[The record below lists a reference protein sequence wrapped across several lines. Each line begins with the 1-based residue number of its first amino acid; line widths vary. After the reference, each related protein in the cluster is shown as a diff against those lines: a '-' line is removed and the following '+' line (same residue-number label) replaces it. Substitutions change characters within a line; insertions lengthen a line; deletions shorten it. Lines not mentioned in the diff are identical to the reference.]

1 MPGFAEGHLPKL
13 KPVKIWPVS
22 KLAFMALGDAD
33 KLKEKDRE
41 ILEFLYCKSPAI
53 KHTVTLALKF
63 KELFRS
69 KSEGSLSLWL
79 QEALMPVS
87 ELKWFAKGILAD
99 YEAVNQ
105 AVNISNGPVE
115 GQVNKLK
122 TIKRNMYGRAG
133 FGLLKRM
140 MLANST

>member
-1 MPGFAEGHLPKL
+1 MSGFAGGNLPKL
-13 KPVKIWPVS
+13 KPVKIWSVS

-33 KLKEKDRE
+33 KLKEKERE
-41 ILEFLYCKSPAI
+41 FLEFLYFKSPVI
-53 KHTVTLALKF
+53 KHTLNLVLKF
-63 KELFRS
+63 REFFHS
-69 KSEGSLSLWL
+69 KSEGSLDSWL
-79 QEALMPVS
+79 KEALLPVS

-105 AVNISNGPVE
+105 AVISNISNGPVE

-133 FGLLKRM
+133 FSLLKKM
-140 MLANST
+140 VLVN